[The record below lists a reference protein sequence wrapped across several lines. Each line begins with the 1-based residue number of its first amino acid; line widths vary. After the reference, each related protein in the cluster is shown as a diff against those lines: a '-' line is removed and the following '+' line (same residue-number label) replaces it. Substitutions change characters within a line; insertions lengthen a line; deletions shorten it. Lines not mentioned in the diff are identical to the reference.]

1 MTREETER
9 MAEGIV
15 RLRDEILRR
24 REPDAEGGAVELTPA
39 QGAALRAAVRLGPLR
54 VGELARAL
62 GVSVATASRT
72 VDGLAALGLVERTG
86 DPADS
91 RAVRVCPTAK
101 GVEEQGLRRAGFVR
115 ALERLLEELS
125 EAERARLADS
135 LETLSALLVARATA
149 EDEDA
154 GASARRYEPASRRR
168 TPARSA
174 SVDPAARR

>member
-54 VGELARAL
+54 VGELAAAL

-72 VDGLAALGLVERTG
+72 VDGLASLELVERAG

-101 GVEEQGLRRAGFVR
+101 GVEEQRLRRARFVR

-125 EAERARLADS
+125 EEERARLADS
-135 LETLSALLVARATA
+135 LETLNALLVARVPFEDDDA
-149 EDEDA
+149 EPGTED
-154 GASARRYEPASRRR
+154 YEPASRRR
-168 TPARSA
+168 TPVRSA
-174 SVDPAARR
+174 SDDPAARR